1 MEHRAPLRNVR
12 KPAAAAHPDEDA
24 SMPTAGG
31 RHGTTQP
38 DAQVTARP
46 RVLISEP
53 RGLDSPPI
61 AELLD
66 PAAYDVVW
74 CNGEQDVLEQLV
86 QRRPSALVFAL
97 GPGHPS
103 EITLLHLLRRI
114 APALPMILVATTPS
128 LETQKMT
135 QELRPIYYVVRP
147 VDRAEIHEAI
157 AAAIAPRGHRPPG

>member
-1 MEHRAPLRNVR
+1 
-12 KPAAAAHPDEDA
+12 
-24 SMPTAGG
+24 MPTAGG
-31 RHGTTQP
+31 RHRTTQP

-86 QRRPSALVFAL
+86 QRRPSALGSRSA
-97 GPGHPS
+97 PGIRARS
-103 EITLLHLLRRI
+103 RCSTCCAESRR
-114 APALPMILVATTPS
+114 PC
-128 LETQKMT
+128 
-135 QELRPIYYVVRP
+135 R
-147 VDRAEIHEAI
+147 
-157 AAAIAPRGHRPPG
+157 

>member
-1 MEHRAPLRNVR
+1 
-12 KPAAAAHPDEDA
+12 
-24 SMPTAGG
+24 
-31 RHGTTQP
+31 
-38 DAQVTARP
+38 
-46 RVLISEP
+46 
-53 RGLDSPPI
+53 
-61 AELLD
+61 
-66 PAAYDVVW
+66 
-74 CNGEQDVLEQLV
+74 V
-86 QRRPSALVFAL
+86 QRRPSALVFAI

-157 AAAIAPRGHRPPG
+157 AAAIAPRGQRPPG